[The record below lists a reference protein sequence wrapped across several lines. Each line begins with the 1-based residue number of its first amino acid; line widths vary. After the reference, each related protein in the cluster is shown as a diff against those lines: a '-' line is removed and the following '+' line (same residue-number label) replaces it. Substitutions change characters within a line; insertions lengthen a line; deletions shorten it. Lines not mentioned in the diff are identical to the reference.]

1 MAPAI
6 ESRPAQGDP
15 TKPLGRGGHRR
26 TDLTGR
32 GGSQPCFS
40 LLGYRRPAQRGRN
53 GEICGGKPKKIRL
66 IIRDNERV
74 HRPGFG
80 RVDRLAR
87 EARVTTTTL
96 YRLFGSKEGLVA
108 AYLRRQ
114 DEGWFDWLQRTAGRD
129 GLAHFFD
136 ELDDQARETDYR
148 GCPFRMALAEYP
160 SRKSEVYRIA
170 VENKLRT
177 RDRFRELAAD
187 AGASDPGTVADRLV
201 LLMDGVCA
209 SAAERNP
216 DSQPGAGPKLVRD
229 LLSAR

>member
-1 MAPAI
+1 M
-6 ESRPAQGDP
+6 
-15 TKPLGRGGHRR
+15 
-26 TDLTGR
+26 
-32 GGSQPCFS
+32 
-40 LLGYRRPAQRGRN
+40 
-53 GEICGGKPKKIRL
+53 
-66 IIRDNERV
+66 
-74 HRPGFG
+74 
-80 RVDRLAR
+80 
-87 EARVTTTTL
+87 
-96 YRLFGSKEGLVA
+96 A

-187 AGASDPGTVADRLV
+187 AGASDPGTVADQLV

-216 DSQPGAGPKLVRD
+216 GSQPGAGPKLVRD
-229 LLSAR
+229 LLSAGVSPDLNDRRPQEGLLKAAAFRVVPSVSAPRVRRPHGTRRRSGWGFARATACATSGRVRSAA